1 VEAITL
7 TGRQKKCQRE
17 KTLLGKDAL
26 DVR

>member
-17 KTLLGKDAL
+17 KIPAGNEVLL
-26 DVR
+26 